1 MAVATLT
8 GLDATIAQLDRLG
21 KEGDD
26 IARQA
31 STEAAQSLR
40 DNWLVN
46 AISRQTGISGN
57 VIRRRSYVKKA
68 NNKYPAA
75 RINFSGAGIL
85 VRDYKHSYRVTGGNG
100 TRAQILVS
108 WIGGGTK
115 VAAGFINAR
124 GQRQAAL
131 ATRNSKTT
139 KGGKTY
145 TYNKGKMVDA
155 LGPSLATAYLAIPES
170 TVQSQAQARMA
181 ERVTALLDAFID

>member
-1 MAVATLT
+1 MASATLT
-8 GLDATIAQLDRLG
+8 GLDATIDLLERLG
-21 KEGDD
+21 KQGDK
-26 IARQA
+26 IAQQA
-31 STEAAQSLR
+31 STEAAQQLR
-40 DNWLVN
+40 DNWLISYV
-46 AISRQTGISGN
+46 SRQTGISTG
-57 VIRRRSYVKKA
+57 VVRRQASIKKA
-68 NNKYPAA
+68 SNKYPAA

-100 TRAQILVS
+100 TRAQILVN
-108 WIGGGTK
+108 WIGGSKK

-155 LGPSLATAYLAIPES
+155 LGPSLAAAYLAIPEN